1 MTQMKRFP
9 SEVDV
14 AVIGAGSAGIAAGRR
29 LAAAKGVSVIVL
41 EARERAGGRTWTV
54 DKNGY
59 PLDLGGEWLHSA
71 DRNVLAGIA
80 EGLGFALYHR
90 RPDWTTRLKNSGV
103 TEAEQA
109 AWIAARE
116 ANFAARHRAA
126 REPEDRAC
134 STTLPPGDRWNTL
147 MNATSTWGNA
157 VELDK
162 LSVKDN
168 DRYEDSG
175 VNWRVERG
183 YGTLLTT
190 LAASLPI
197 VFGAPVSRIDH
208 RGRDIV
214 IDGAR
219 GRLVA
224 RRVIV
229 TVPTDILAQ
238 EAVVFDPVL
247 PAKLD
252 AANGLPLG
260 LADKLFFS
268 FTGRMDDL
276 DETGDIFLV
285 GSTTRL
291 QTMNYQARPF
301 GRPII
306 QCFFGGEF
314 AAGLER
320 DGGLPA
326 MAAFATDELATLRG
340 GAIRKQLT
348 PLAASSWRADEFAR
362 GSYSYARP
370 GHADDRI
377 VLAAPVDNRLFFA
390 GEATSPNFFS
400 TVHGA
405 FETGTRAAEEALV
418 SLEMVTA

>member
-1 MTQMKRFP
+1 MLRLP

-29 LAAAKGVSVIVL
+29 LAEAGVSFVLL

-80 EGLGFALYHR
+80 ETQGYALYHR
-90 RPDWTTRLKNSGV
+90 RPDWTTRLRNSGATPV
-103 TEAEQA
+103 EEQDWVAE
-109 AWIAARE
+109 RE
-116 ANFAARHRAA
+116 AHYWAIHRAA
-126 REPEDRAC
+126 QQPEDRAA
-134 STTLPPGDRWNTL
+134 SSLLTPGGRWNTL
-147 MNATSTWGNA
+147 FNATSTWGNA

-183 YGTLLTT
+183 YGML
-190 LAASLPI
+190 LAALAEKLP
-197 VFGAPVSRIDH
+197 VAFGAPVSQIDH

-214 IDGAR
+214 IDSAR
-219 GRLVA
+219 GRLLA
-224 RRVIV
+224 RRLVV
-229 TVPTDILAQ
+229 CVPTSILAA
-238 EAVVFDPVL
+238 EALIFDPVL
-247 PAKLD
+247 PRKLD

-260 LADKLFFS
+260 LANKLFFS
-268 FTGRMDDL
+268 FTGRMDEL
-276 DETGDIFLV
+276 DEAGDIFLV
-285 GSTTRL
+285 GSTARL
-291 QTMNYQARPF
+291 ETMSYQARPF
-301 GRPII
+301 GRPLI

-320 DGGLPA
+320 EGFAA
-326 MAAFATDELATLRG
+326 MAAFAADELAALRG
-340 GAIRKQLT
+340 SSIRKELA
-348 PLAASSWRADEFAR
+348 PLAGSSWRADPYAR

-370 GHADDRI
+370 GHADDRAA
-377 VLAAPVDNRLFFA
+377 LARPVDGRLFFA

-405 FETGTRAAEEALV
+405 YESGLRAAEEALH
-418 SLEMVTA
+418 SLR

>member
-1 MTQMKRFP
+1 MNTLP
-9 SEVDV
+9 AEVDV

-29 LAAAKGVSVIVL
+29 LAAAKGVSAVVL
-41 EARERAGGRTWTV
+41 EARERVGGRTWTI

-71 DRNVLAGIA
+71 DRNVLAGVA
-80 EGLGFALYHR
+80 QGMGFALYHR
-90 RPDWTTRLKNSGV
+90 RPDWTTRLGNSGA

-109 AWIAARE
+109 DWIAARE
-116 ANFAARHRAA
+116 AFRAARHRAA
-126 REPEDRAC
+126 GEDEDRAC
-134 STTLPPGDRWNTL
+134 SALLPSGGRWNTL
-147 MNATSTWGNA
+147 LNATSTWGNA

-162 LSVKDN
+162 ISVKDN

-190 LAASLPI
+190 LAAELPI
-197 VFGAPVSRIDH
+197 AFGAPVSRIDH

-214 IDGAR
+214 IDCACGRVRAR
-219 GRLVA
+219 KA
-224 RRVIV
+224 IV
-229 TVPTDILAQ
+229 TVPTAILAR

-260 LADKLFFS
+260 LANKLFFS

-326 MAAFATDELATLRG
+326 MAAFATDELAGLRG
-340 GAIRKQLT
+340 NAIRKELT
-348 PLAASSWRADEFAR
+348 PLAASSWRADPFAR
-362 GSYSYARP
+362 GSYSYAKP
-370 GHADDRI
+370 GHADDRA
-377 VLAAPVDNRLFFA
+377 VLAAPVDNRIFFA
-390 GEATSPNFFS
+390 GEATSLNFFS

-405 FETGTRAAEEALV
+405 WESGIRAAEEALA
-418 SLEMVTA
+418 SLD

>member
-1 MTQMKRFP
+1 
-9 SEVDV
+9 
-14 AVIGAGSAGIAAGRR
+14 
-29 LAAAKGVSVIVL
+29 
-41 EARERAGGRTWTV
+41 
-54 DKNGY
+54 
-59 PLDLGGEWLHSA
+59 
-71 DRNVLAGIA
+71 
-80 EGLGFALYHR
+80 
-90 RPDWTTRLKNSGV
+90 
-103 TEAEQA
+103 
-109 AWIAARE
+109 
-116 ANFAARHRAA
+116 
-126 REPEDRAC
+126 
-134 STTLPPGDRWNTL
+134 
-147 MNATSTWGNA
+147 
-157 VELDK
+157 
-162 LSVKDN
+162 
-168 DRYEDSG
+168 
-175 VNWRVERG
+175 
-183 YGTLLTT
+183 
-190 LAASLPI
+190 
-197 VFGAPVSRIDH
+197 
-208 RGRDIV
+208 
-214 IDGAR
+214 
-219 GRLVA
+219 
-224 RRVIV
+224 
-229 TVPTDILAQ
+229 
-238 EAVVFDPVL
+238 L

>member
-1 MTQMKRFP
+1 M
-9 SEVDV
+9 
-14 AVIGAGSAGIAAGRR
+14 
-29 LAAAKGVSVIVL
+29 
-41 EARERAGGRTWTV
+41 
-54 DKNGY
+54 
-59 PLDLGGEWLHSA
+59 
-71 DRNVLAGIA
+71 
-80 EGLGFALYHR
+80 GFAIYRR
-90 RPDWTTRLKNSGV
+90 RPDWTTRLKNSGA

-109 AWIAARE
+109 EWIAARE
-116 ANFAARHRAA
+116 ENFAARHRAA
-126 REPEDRAC
+126 RETEDRAC
-134 STTLPPGDRWNTL
+134 ATTLPPGGRWNTL
-147 MNATSTWGNA
+147 LNATSTWGNA
-157 VELDK
+157 VELEK

-168 DRYEDSG
+168 DRYESTE
-175 VNWRVERG
+175 VNWRIERG

-190 LAASLPI
+190 LAAGLPI
-197 VFGAPVSRIDH
+197 AFGAPVSRIDH

-214 IDGAR
+214 IDSAR
-219 GRLVA
+219 GRVVA

-247 PAKLD
+247 PGKLD

-260 LADKLFFS
+260 LANKLFFS

-276 DETGDIFLV
+276 DEDGDIFLV

-291 QTMNYQARPF
+291 RTMNYQARPF

-320 DGGLPA
+320 DGGMPA
-326 MAAFATDELATLRG
+326 MAAFAIDELAALRG
-340 GAIRKQLT
+340 SAIRKQLT
-348 PLAASSWRADEFAR
+348 PLAASSWRVDPFAR

-370 GHADDRI
+370 GHADDRAM
-377 VLAAPVDNRLFFA
+377 LAGPVDDRLYFA
-390 GEATSPNFFS
+390 GEATSLNFFS

-405 FETGTRAAEEALV
+405 YETGRRAAEEALA
-418 SLEMVTA
+418 SLD

>member
-1 MTQMKRFP
+1 MLT
-9 SEVDV
+9 
-14 AVIGAGSAGIAAGRR
+14 GIAQ
-29 LAAAKGVSVIVL
+29 
-41 EARERAGGRTWTV
+41 EM
-54 DKNGY
+54 
-59 PLDLGGEWLHSA
+59 
-71 DRNVLAGIA
+71 
-80 EGLGFALYHR
+80 GFALYHR

-126 REPEDRAC
+126 QEPDDLPCAA
-134 STTLPPGDRWNTL
+134 TLPPGDRWNTL
-147 MNATSTWGNA
+147 LNATSTWGNA
-157 VELDK
+157 VELEK

-197 VFGAPVSRIDH
+197 AFGAPVSRIDH
-208 RGRDIV
+208 RGRHTV

-219 GRLVA
+219 GRLIA

-229 TVPTDILAQ
+229 TVSTDILAQ

-247 PAKLD
+247 PQKLD

-260 LADKLFFS
+260 LANKLFFS
-268 FTGRMDDL
+268 FTGHMDDL
-276 DETGDIFLV
+276 DESGDIFLV

-326 MAAFATDELATLRG
+326 MAAFATDELAALRG
-340 GAIRKQLT
+340 GAIRKQLI
-348 PLAASSWRADEFAR
+348 PLAASSWRADEWAR

-370 GHADDRI
+370 GHADDRA

-405 FETGTRAAEEALV
+405 WETGVRAAEEALV
-418 SLEMVTA
+418 SLELVAA

>member
-1 MTQMKRFP
+1 MQSLP

-14 AVIGAGSAGIAAGRR
+14 AVIGAGSAGIAAARW
-29 LAAAKGVSVIVL
+29 LMAAEGVSVVVL

-54 DKNGY
+54 EKNGY

-71 DRNVLAGIA
+71 DRNVLTGIA
-80 EGLGFALYHR
+80 EEQGFALYHR
-90 RPDWTTRLKNSGV
+90 RPDWTTRIRNSGASP
-103 TEAEQA
+103 EEQEE
-109 AWIAARE
+109 WIAARE
-116 ANFAARHRAA
+116 ANHAARHQAA
-126 REPEDRAC
+126 GEAEDRAC
-134 STTLPPGDRWNTL
+134 STLLPPGGRWNTL
-147 MNATSTWGNA
+147 LNASSTWGNA

-162 LSVKDN
+162 ISVKDN

-175 VNWRVERG
+175 VNWRVRCG
-183 YGTLLTT
+183 YGTLLAT
-190 LAASLPI
+190 LAAPLPI
-197 VFGAPVSRIDH
+197 AFGAPVSRIDH

-214 IDGAR
+214 IDCAS
-219 GRLVA
+219 GRVRAGKIVVA
-224 RRVIV
+224 A
-229 TVPTDILAQ
+229 PTDILAA
-238 EAVVFDPVL
+238 EAIAFDPVL

-252 AANGLPLG
+252 AAHGLPLG

-276 DETGDIFLV
+276 DADGDIFLV

-291 QTMNYQARPF
+291 ETMSYQVRPF

-320 DGGLPA
+320 EGFAA
-326 MAAFATDELATLRG
+326 MAAFATDELAALRG
-340 GAIRKQLT
+340 GAIREQLT
-348 PLAASSWRADEFAR
+348 PLAASSWRADPFAR

-370 GHADDRI
+370 GHADDRA
-377 VLAAPVDNRLFFA
+377 VLAAPVDDRIFFA
-390 GEATSPNFFS
+390 GEATSANFFS

-405 FETGTRAAEEALV
+405 YETGLRAADETLA
-418 SLEMVTA
+418 SLR